1 MFGCQIAICRH
12 SVYMQRMYPYIHV
25 PCSQFCPVGPRG
37 KLLCWGGDY
46 NENGE
51 NSVRVATNETWTRR
65 KRVCMRVA
73 VLKSAQRR
81 IGKKIMQSCRTPSRI
96 TASSKRSSAQCA
108 RADSQRCYTGHTN
121 DPYRSRALTCV
132 WIASAI
138 VLQPHMRH
146 S

>member
-1 MFGCQIAICRH
+1 MPFADTLCTCKECTHI
-12 SVYMQRMYPYIHV
+12 YMYHV
-25 PCSQFCPVGPRG
+25 VSFAQLGLEGSYCVGVEITTRTG
-37 KLLCWGGDY
+37 KTRSEC
-46 NENGE
+46 
-51 NSVRVATNETWTRR
+51 ATNETWTRQ

-73 VLKSAQRR
+73 MLQSAQRR
-81 IGKKIMQSCRTPSRI
+81 IGKKIMQSCRTASRI
-96 TASSKRSSAQCA
+96 AASPKRSPAQCA
-108 RADSQRCYTGHTN
+108 RADSQRCCTRHTN